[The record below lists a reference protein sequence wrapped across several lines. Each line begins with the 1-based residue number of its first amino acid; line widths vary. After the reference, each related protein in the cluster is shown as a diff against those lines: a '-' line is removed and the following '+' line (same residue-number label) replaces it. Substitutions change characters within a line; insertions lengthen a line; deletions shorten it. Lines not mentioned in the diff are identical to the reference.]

1 MSKRMDQ
8 VVAAPLLEVFVRK
21 LRKRTYSELCKFID
35 DPQCEEVRGP
45 DGKDYQVE
53 FEAHW
58 DDPRNVGR
66 NLRVIVSI
74 DDGTF
79 WAAIRPMTKDF
90 IMAPDGSF
98 VGELQNH

>member
-1 MSKRMDQ
+1 MDK
-8 VVAAPLLEVFVRK
+8 AITSILLDAFVQRLRGRK
-21 LRKRTYSELCKFID
+21 YPELCELLGA
-35 DPQCEEVRGP
+35 PECEEVSGP
-45 DGKDYQVE
+45 DGKAYQVE

-58 DDPRNVGR
+58 DDPRDRGR

-79 WAAIRPMTKDF
+79 RAAFRPITKSF

-98 VGELQNH
+98 VGEPRNES